1 MPSLYKSPGVHI
13 ESAGD
18 RYVPL
23 EAVETGVTAFL
34 GVTLQGP
41 RQQPVRIG
49 SFEQFEKVFGDDH
62 GFFSAGVRG
71 FFENGG
77 RTAYV
82 LNVEPEGGLDPT
94 PDDYIGAMGAE
105 WRGLRALERLDDVDL
120 LAAPD
125 LMQQYGR
132 SMGFTQPEH
141 VLAVQ
146 RAMVDHCERMHDRMA
161 LLDALPGMDLRA
173 AVEWRGHLDSTPAA
187 VLFPRVRIRPA
198 RGVLPPR
205 APSPRI

>member
-49 SFEQFEKVFGDDH
+49 SFEQFEKVFGDDQ

-77 RTAYV
+77 RRAYV
-82 LNVEPEGGLDPT
+82 VNVEPEGGLDPT
-94 PDDYIGAMGAE
+94 PDDYIGASGAE
-105 WRGLRALERLDDVDL
+105 WRGPRPLGRPDDVHL
-120 LAAPD
+120 PPAPP
-125 LMQQYGR
+125 LIQQDGEPK
-132 SMGFTQPEH
+132 GFT
-141 VLAVQ
+141 
-146 RAMVDHCERMHDRMA
+146 
-161 LLDALPGMDLRA
+161 
-173 AVEWRGHLDSTPAA
+173 
-187 VLFPRVRIRPA
+187 
-198 RGVLPPR
+198 
-205 APSPRI
+205 